1 MDRNRGRINRV
12 SGFNKFLEKELSCLL
27 FIVIHG
33 RSVNWIG
40 DSCQFV
46 ACVVSD
52 TASIRGIRM
61 VLVDSCKIY
70 LCN

>member
-12 SGFNKFLEKELSCLL
+12 SGFKFLEKELSCLL
-27 FIVIHG
+27 FIIIHR

-52 TASIRGIRM
+52 IASIRGIRM